1 MNKIKKMTH
10 FNKIKK
16 MTHFGYQTVPVD
28 QKTDKV
34 KNVFESV
41 ASKYDLMNDLMSLG
55 MHRFWKDF
63 AIKLCQLYP
72 GHQVLDLAGGTGD
85 LTKRI
90 SPIIGST
97 GTVILADIS
106 NSMLTVGRN
115 RLLDQGIFR
124 NIQFIQANAESL
136 PFPDDCFDRIII
148 AFGLRNVTDKM
159 AALRSMNRVLKPGGL
174 VTILEFSKPH
184 SLLQSL
190 YDLYSFKLLPWLG
203 KKIANNEGS
212 YRYLVESIRMHPDQK
227 TLITMMDEAGLED
240 CDYHNLSGGIVAIHR
255 GYKF

>member
-1 MNKIKKMTH
+1 MNKIEKT
-10 FNKIKK
+10 
-16 MTHFGYQTVPVD
+16 TYFGYQIIPEN

-34 KNVFESV
+34 KNVFKSV

-55 MHRFWKDF
+55 IHRFWKDF
-63 AIKLCQLYP
+63 AIKLSQLRP

-85 LTKRI
+85 LAKRI
-90 SPIIGST
+90 SLIIGNN
-97 GTVILADIS
+97 GTVVLTDI
-106 NSMLTVGRN
+106 NDAMLTIGRN

-124 NIQFIQANAESL
+124 NIQFIQANAEVL
-136 PFPDDCFDRIII
+136 PFPNNFFDRIII
-148 AFGLRNVTDKM
+148 GFGLRNVTDKM
-159 AALRSMNRVLKPGGL
+159 AALHSMYRVLKPGGL

-184 SLLQSL
+184 SPLQDL

-203 KKIANNEGS
+203 KKVANDEES

-227 TLITMMDEAGLED
+227 NLIKMMTEAGLED
-240 CDYHNLSGGIVAIHR
+240 CDYHNLSGGIVAVHR

>member
-1 MNKIKKMTH
+1 MNKIKKT
-10 FNKIKK
+10 
-16 MTHFGYQTVPVD
+16 THFGYQTIPED
-28 QKTDKV
+28 QKTNRV

-41 ASKYDLMNDLMSLG
+41 ASKYDLMNDLMSFG
-55 MHRFWKDF
+55 IHRFWKDF
-63 AIKLCQLYP
+63 AIKICQLHP

-90 SPIIGST
+90 SPIIGDK
-97 GTVILADIS
+97 GMVVLADI
-106 NSMLTVGRN
+106 NDAMLSVGRS

-124 NIQFIQANAESL
+124 NVQFIQSSAEAL
-136 PFPDDCFDRIII
+136 PFPDDFFDRVII

-174 VTILEFSKPH
+174 VTILEFSKPYFP
-184 SLLQSL
+184 LRSL

-203 KKIANNEGS
+203 KKVVNDAVS
-212 YRYLVESIRMHPDQK
+212 YRYLVESIRMHPDQT
-227 TLITMMDEAGLED
+227 TLITMMAEAGWED
-240 CDYHNLSGGIVAIHR
+240 CDYNNLSGGIVAVHR

>member
-1 MNKIKKMTH
+1 MNKIEKT
-10 FNKIKK
+10 
-16 MTHFGYQTVPVD
+16 TYFGYQTIPEN

-55 MHRFWKDF
+55 IHRFWKDF
-63 AIKLCQLYP
+63 AIKLSQLRP

-85 LTKRI
+85 LAKRI
-90 SPIIGST
+90 SLIIGNN
-97 GTVILADIS
+97 GTVVLADIS
-106 NSMLTVGRN
+106 DAMLTIGRN

-124 NIQFIQANAESL
+124 NIQFIQTNAEVL
-136 PFPDDCFDRIII
+136 PFPDNFFDRIII
-148 AFGLRNVTDKM
+148 GFGLRNVTDKM
-159 AALRSMNRVLKPGGL
+159 AALHSMYQVLKPGGL

-184 SLLQSL
+184 SLLQDL

-203 KKIANNEGS
+203 KKVANDEES

-227 TLITMMDEAGLED
+227 NLIKMMTEAGLED
-240 CDYHNLSGGIVAIHR
+240 CDYHNLSGGIVAVHR

>member
-1 MNKIKKMTH
+1 MISLMNKIEKT
-10 FNKIKK
+10 
-16 MTHFGYQTVPVD
+16 THFGYQTISAD

-55 MHRFWKDF
+55 IHRFWKGF
-63 AIKLCQLYP
+63 TIKLCQLRS
-72 GHQVLDLAGGTGD
+72 GHKVLDLAGGTGD

-90 SPIIGST
+90 SPIIGDK
-97 GTVILADIS
+97 GMVVLADI
-106 NSMLTVGRN
+106 NDVMLSIGRD

-124 NIQFIQANAESL
+124 NIQFIQANAEVL
-136 PFPDDCFDRIII
+136 PFSDDFFDRIII

-174 VTILEFSKPH
+174 VAILEFSKPH
-184 SLLQSL
+184 FPLRSL

-203 KKIANNEGS
+203 KKVTNDEVS
-212 YRYLVESIRMHPDQK
+212 YRYLVESIRIHPDQE
-227 TLITMMDEAGLED
+227 TLIKMMADSGWED
-240 CDYHNLSGGIVAIHR
+240 CDYHNLSGGIVAVHR